1 TKTTTNAQQPTME
14 QVNNNNNNNN
24 NNKLPAAP
32 AAAVISEQPKS
43 NPMLP
48 TTQRPTAANNQFETL
63 ETEHE
68 VDDEQNIMGLRGG
81 WITLGKHFNCC
92 GLNCGFSKTF

>member
-1 TKTTTNAQQPTME
+1 MVATTTTNAQPTME
-14 QVNNNNNNNN
+14 ASS
-24 NNKLPAAP
+24 LPAAP

-48 TTQRPTAANNQFETL
+48 TAQPQSQSPSQTL
-63 ETEHE
+63 DVQDSEEQE
-68 VDDEQNIMGLRGG
+68 VGVGLRGG
-81 WITLGKHFNCC
+81 WMTIGKHFNCC